1 MRPAHGVVVIRLG
14 AAELLV
20 SLHQEFRGLEGRQAV
35 EVGHL
40 VVGAVQRALG
50 RGTVVADDVVDESVV
65 EDVELLQ
72 TVEQAADVVV
82 GVLEEPRIDL
92 HLAAQYRL

>member
-20 SLHQEFRGLEGRQAV
+20 SLHQEFRGLEGCQAV
-35 EVGHL
+35 KVGHL

-50 RGTVVADDVVDESVV
+50 RGAVVASDAEDQRVV
-65 EDVELLQ
+65 EDAELLQ
-72 TVEQAADVVV
+72 AVEQASDMVV

-92 HLAAQYRL
+92 HLSAQDRL

>member
-1 MRPAHGVVVIRLG
+1 MRPAHGVVVVRLRP
-14 AAELLV
+14 AELFV
-20 SLHQEFRGLEGRQAV
+20 PFHQEFRGLQGRQAV

-40 VVGAVQRALG
+40 VVGTIQRAFR
-50 RGTVVADDVVDESVV
+50 RGAVIADDVIDERVV

-72 TVEQAADVVV
+72 AVDQASDMVV

-92 HLAAQYRL
+92 HLAAQDRL